1 MLASHLNT
9 SVHYGLTPAT
19 HAAVAAV
26 VACRVRRLPVALAA
40 AFGLHFVCDF
50 FYHFEAFYPLSV
62 LGRWG
67 LERTMFG
74 LFVMLAVLG
83 APIVLW
89 TARRD
94 RQTGLFAL
102 YSFLLS
108 LIPFD
113 PNLDRRVVWAVALSV
128 LWLTLTRHAEMRRWI
143 PCAVAAYL
151 PDLIRHWIPA
161 LRWFHEWVHYDSQ
174 LDAGD
179 WVSLLGSGR
188 WRIGVNDRIFDPF
201 YQAGYALEILFEAAV
216 LFGCLYWLTR
226 RPSVTDLS
234 PVHDQANPVHEGSL
248 VGE

>member
-62 LGRWG
+62 LGRWD
-67 LERTMFG
+67 LERTMLG
-74 LFVMLAVLG
+74 LFVVLAVLG
-83 APIVLW
+83 APIVVW
-89 TARRD
+89 IARRD
-94 RQTGLFAL
+94 RQAALFAL

-108 LIPFD
+108 VLPFD
-113 PNLDRRVVWAVALSV
+113 PNLDRRVLGAVVLSV
-128 LWLTLTRHAEMRRWI
+128 LWLALTRLPEMRRWTL
-143 PCAVAAYL
+143 CALAAYL
-151 PDLIRHWIPA
+151 PDLIRHWSNA
-161 LRWFHEWVHYDSQ
+161 LRQFHEWVHYDSE
-174 LDAGD
+174 LDLGD
-179 WVSLLGSGR
+179 WVSLLVRGR
-188 WRIGVNDRIFDPF
+188 WRIGINDRIFDRS
-201 YQAGYALEILFEAAV
+201 YQAGYALEILFEAAL

-226 RPSVTDLS
+226 RRSVTDLS

-248 VGE
+248 VRE

>member
-1 MLASHLNT
+1 
-9 SVHYGLTPAT
+9 
-19 HAAVAAV
+19 

-62 LGRWG
+62 LGPWD

-74 LFVMLAVLG
+74 LFVVLAVLG
-83 APIVLW
+83 APLVVWI
-89 TARRD
+89 ARRD
-94 RQTGLFAL
+94 RQTGLFAA

-113 PNLDRRVVWAVALSV
+113 PNLDRRVLWAVALSV
-128 LWLTLTRHAEMRRWI
+128 LWLALTRHPEMRRWI

-151 PDLIRHWIPA
+151 PDLIRHWIPV
-161 LRWFHEWVHYDSQ
+161 LRQPHEWMHYDSQ

-179 WVSLLGSGR
+179 WVSLLVTGR
-188 WRIGVNDRIFDPF
+188 WRIGINDRIFDRS
-201 YQAGYALEILFEAAV
+201 YQAGYALEILFEAAL

-226 RPSVTDLS
+226 CRSVTDLS
-234 PVHDQANPVHEGSL
+234 PVHDQADPVHEGSL
-248 VGE
+248 VRE